1 MLAEDFV
8 AAERELR
15 RDFDALN
22 EMGEKYFLASVAP
35 LLAQAVYLQ
44 GRHEEAEELSRVGQG
59 VASED
64 DIEAQTL
71 WRRARATV
79 LTQSGQFDEAER
91 LAREAIALIVDTD
104 GLDLQANTLMDL
116 AEVLRLAGRPDEAV
130 PLLRE
135 ALRL

>member
-1 MLAEDFV
+1 MLEEEFV

-22 EMGEKYFLASVAP
+22 QMGEKYFLASVAP

-59 VASED
+59 AASED

-79 LTQSGQFDEAER
+79 LAQRCQFVEAER
-91 LAREAIALIVDTD
+91 LDHKAIGLIADTD
-104 GLDLQANTLMDL
+104 GPYLQSNTLL
-116 AEVLRLAGRPDEAV
+116 
-130 PLLRE
+130 
-135 ALRL
+135 